1 MLMKTALPALVALGV
16 ALLPATASAATAQP
30 TVNPVQVSPRTFA
43 AFQNHNGGL
52 CLDAETDAGGNPH
65 NNGDKVQVWACI
77 GTSQQQWQINQ
88 NGTITNENGGKCLDA
103 ETDAGGDPHNN
114 GDKVQV
120 WDCIGTLQQHW
131 TFWSNGTI
139 TNNNGGKCLDAQTD
153 ATHNPGANGDRV
165 QLWTCVGTLQQ
176 VWF

>member
-65 NNGDKVQVWACI
+65 NNGDKVQVW
-77 GTSQQQWQINQ
+77 
-88 NGTITNENGGKCLDA
+88 
-103 ETDAGGDPHNN
+103 
-114 GDKVQV
+114 
-120 WDCIGTLQQHW
+120 DCIGTLQQHW